1 MFAKSIM
8 NQVEVRVIS
17 GYFNP
22 ETSAELILAMS
33 NVPGDANTAV
43 AFFQTI
49 ERIYDHPDTIREVRP
64 ALLRSLLRMTLKAP
78 VLFEIVFQF
87 LVTIGSFEGI
97 QILSRKFPLIEATCM
112 RQLKSMLKDFK
123 KDKE

>member
-1 MFAKSIM
+1 MGSEMFAKSIM

-49 ERIYDHPDTIREVRP
+49 ERIYNHEETNEEVRP
-64 ALLRSLLRMTLKAP
+64 ALLRSVLRMTLKAP
-78 VLFEIVFQF
+78 ILFDPVLHFMQE
-87 LVTIGSFEGI
+87 L
-97 QILSRKFPLIEATCM
+97 
-112 RQLKSMLKDFK
+112 
-123 KDKE
+123 